1 MINAIIFDFGDVFIN
16 LEKDAQVAA
25 FQKLGLNELWTDDL
39 MAQNDCF
46 EKGQIT
52 EQEFLESF
60 QKELPN
66 ASLLDIRAAW
76 NTIIGDFPLERLEFL
91 QMLSGKYRLF
101 LLTNTDEIHI
111 SWFEHKTG
119 MSFCSAFYTSF
130 EKVLYSYEMGMRKPD
145 PAIYSHIMEKYD
157 LSPKRTLFIDDKKS
171 NTDAAAALGLHVWNL
186 QVGKEDVTELFQK
199 KEFPL

>member
-1 MINAIIFDFGDVFIN
+1 MINAIIFDFGDVFLN
-16 LEKDAQVAA
+16 LEKDAQLAA

-39 MAQNDCF
+39 MAQNDRF

-119 MSFCSAFYTSF
+119 MSFCTAFYTSF

-145 PAIYSHIMEKYD
+145 PAIYSHILEKFD

>member
-1 MINAIIFDFGDVFIN
+1 MINAIIFDFGDVFLN

-39 MAQNDCF
+39 MAQNDRF

-145 PAIYSHIMEKYD
+145 PAIYSHILEKYD

>member
-1 MINAIIFDFGDVFIN
+1 MINAIIFDFGDVFLN
-16 LEKDAQVAA
+16 LEKDVQVAA

-39 MAQNDCF
+39 MAQNDRF

-119 MSFCSAFYTSF
+119 MSFCTAFYTSF

-145 PAIYSHIMEKYD
+145 PAIYSHILEKYD

>member
-1 MINAIIFDFGDVFIN
+1 MINAIIFDFGDVFLN

-39 MAQNDCF
+39 MAQNDRF

-119 MSFCSAFYTSF
+119 MSFCTAFYTSF

-145 PAIYSHIMEKYD
+145 PAIYNHIMEKYD

>member
-1 MINAIIFDFGDVFIN
+1 MINAIIFDFGDVFLN
-16 LEKDAQVAA
+16 LEKDVQVAA

-39 MAQNDCF
+39 MAQNDRF

-119 MSFCSAFYTSF
+119 MSFCTAFYTCF

-145 PAIYSHIMEKYD
+145 PAIYNHILVKYG
-157 LSPKRTLFIDDKKS
+157 LSPKCTLFIDDKKS

>member
-1 MINAIIFDFGDVFIN
+1 MINAIIFDFGDVFLN

-39 MAQNDCF
+39 MAQNDRF

-119 MSFCSAFYTSF
+119 MSFCTAFYTSF

-145 PAIYSHIMEKYD
+145 PAIYNHILEKFD

>member
-1 MINAIIFDFGDVFIN
+1 MINAIIFDFGDVFLN

-39 MAQNDCF
+39 MAQNDRF

-119 MSFCSAFYTSF
+119 MSFCSAFYTCF

-145 PAIYSHIMEKYD
+145 PAIYNHILVKYG
-157 LSPKRTLFIDDKKS
+157 LSPKCTLFIDDKKN

-186 QVGKEDVTELFQK
+186 QIGKEDVTELFQK

>member
-1 MINAIIFDFGDVFIN
+1 MINAIIFDFGDVFLN

-39 MAQNDCF
+39 MAQNDRF
-46 EKGQIT
+46 EKGQMT

-119 MSFCSAFYTSF
+119 MSFCTAFYTSF

>member
-1 MINAIIFDFGDVFIN
+1 MINAIIFDFGDVFLN

-39 MAQNDCF
+39 MAQNDRF

-119 MSFCSAFYTSF
+119 MSFCTAFYTSF

-145 PAIYSHIMEKYD
+145 PAIYYHILEKYD

>member
-1 MINAIIFDFGDVFIN
+1 MINAIIFDFGDVFLN
-16 LEKDAQVAA
+16 LETDAQVEA

-39 MAQNDCF
+39 MAQNDRF

-119 MSFCSAFYTSF
+119 MSFCTAFYTSF